1 MDLLESLETGFQ
13 DLLGCIQNSLY
24 LKVSWALLLRHDS
37 SKTCAECLEHSM
49 RYLHHG
55 SWKLQHSLPFCWAPG
70 ISASTDRPLL
80 LFCLSAMPETPWTAA
95 CQASLSF
102 TISWSLLKLES
113 IESVMASNHLI
124 LCHPLS
130 FQWKLPWCW
139 KRLTAGGKGSERGH
153 YSYSLKL
160 VIVRAFTPQK
170 LASTTDQDF
179 GIVMI
184 IVLIADLPAHCCTY
198 LLPQQSFD
206 PNSLASP
213 CWSLLCHVPVCVSYR
228 DCRRNRIVR
237 FFVSL
242 QYHHDTMWNVSTLQ
256 CLLILFISPAWVQ
269 FFSKNFQMLSTWLK
283 KKSSL

>member
-1 MDLLESLETGFQ
+1 MTGNPLEPQGLIRPHFAALKRFLYLCASDLMPFLRTSSVYEYFHIQLESH
-13 DLLGCIQNSLY
+13 LLH
-24 LKVSWALLLRHDS
+24 KALLV
-37 SKTCAECLEHSM
+37 
-49 RYLHHG
+49 Y
-55 SWKLQHSLPFCWAPG
+55 SLILGHC
-70 ISASTDRPLL
+70 DVVQLL
-80 LFCLSAMPETPWTAA
+80 SHVGLFVTPCTAA

-139 KRLTAGGKGSERGH
+139 KRLTAGGKGGERGH

-198 LLPQQSFD
+198 LIPQQSFD

-228 DCRRNRIVR
+228 DCRRNRIIR